1 MRHTLLKGEVW
12 VQPYNDQPDLP
23 GSFCSAGFSALEN
36 PKEICYAGTVK
47 ADRKECES

>member
-1 MRHTLLKGEVW
+1 MKQLYDVLIIG
-12 VQPYNDQPDLP
+12 
-23 GSFCSAGFSALEN
+23 GGASGMMAAFSALEN